1 MSKIRLAEGAAPET
15 PATGKVYIYPK
26 TDGKVYSKDD
36 TGTEYDLTAGA
47 GGESNTASNVGSVG
61 TGIYKQKTGVDL
73 ELYKLNSTNNL
84 LTIAL
89 DETDKIDFTF
99 NQSNITEVGTITTG
113 VWHGTEIDVAYG
125 GTGASTLTDGGI
137 LLGSG
142 TGAITAMSVLG
153 DGEVV
158 VGDGVGDP
166 TVISAFTSST
176 GKLKHEVGGIEADIS
191 AIAKG
196 GILAGTDDGAMGILP
211 AGTDGYFL
219 KRDDTQ
225 ATGLAW
231 ASVSG
236 LGDVLGPA
244 SSTDNAVARFNGTG
258 GKNIQSSGVIID
270 DNDNITFGG
279 NVDISSEISDWTIK
293 NDEPAALEIKKGGAS
308 PTNMIKFTT
317 TIGSEVM
324 RFYYDVVLDGAL
336 KIKDDDNSHTLNIVW
351 DEAETA
357 SNRTLKLAV
366 AGGDRRVM
374 FNEDFTIGDGYVV
387 SITAEDTNTDIV
399 MDNANFEVEST
410 DTTQRN
416 FKITSDKAGDVLL
429 TIKEN
434 FTIGDGYAGTL
445 TYSATGKT
453 LTVED
458 NSNINQDLTTDA
470 SPTFDGLTLG
480 VSDSGSNS
488 LMTIT
493 GAGTG
498 SPEGG
503 EIRLEM
509 AADYDTTYDFWRID
523 VNEDD
528 LRFGAEGQT
537 WVTFEADGTI
547 NVSGVTDYENLVTSD
562 DDIPNKKYVDDYA
575 IQDTAD
581 VIKDTHIDWGTGA
594 NQVSA
599 VDIPIADDNS
609 YFTGSEVETA
619 LDELGRNNAYANS
632 PMIVTGGE
640 VSEGTNAGTFKVNA
654 LTALLRATD
663 SPTGELIYVTLSEQ
677 DNQSITAADTTYF
690 VCLDYNGGSPQIVLS
705 ETNPYGTDYTQIPI
719 GKVRKDGS
727 NNVHYI
733 SGGFSFQDGVMK
745 LHQRAS
751 SLRSLELNSG
761 SVISYKAD
769 NYFTMTSGIAYGGIN
784 RITLEDYDSSVEQFI
799 PIYRDGGGGWTEGAK
814 RNTIDYTHY
823 DDGDGTLGT
832 IGNNRY
838 GCHWVYKHIGDGDV
852 YVVYGRGSYTLA
864 EAQVAGEPSKPD
876 HLTDFGLLIGKI
888 IAPKSGGSFADIQ
901 MVTDTFFVGTSVSD
915 HGELGG
921 LGDDDHPQY
930 LLADGSRDMT
940 GDLTFEEGANRV
952 IEVNQSSSGDG
963 DNLSIKAG
971 DAETGSN
978 GNGGNLRLLTGDG
991 DGTGEGGDIICES
1004 NMYGNGTANWVVGA
1018 GVTED
1023 AHGKNLEIWGGEAE
1037 GAGDYNAGNLCLCA
1051 GLPANNGDD
1060 GTIYIGYSL
1069 DEASIQGEISFYDEY
1084 IFPQSDGSANQVLKT
1099 DGAGDLTFASVE
1111 SLMPSA
1117 STTTAGKIEIAT
1129 ATEVSTGTDATRAV
1143 SPDSLAGSNIYG
1155 RKCVQIICFDYTT
1168 DNATGDGKGYFHIP
1182 ASLDGMNLV
1191 AVHAEVITAGTTGT
1205 EDIQI
1210 HNVTQG
1216 VDCLSTKLS
1225 IDSGETGSDTAAT
1238 PAVIDTNNDD
1248 VSENDLIRID
1258 VDAVQTTAAKGLI
1271 CTLEFQ
1277 KE

>member
-594 NQVSA
+594 NQVSL
-599 VDIPIADDNS
+599 DDVPDGN
-609 YFTGSEVETA
+609 T
-619 LDELGRNNAYANS
+619 YARLT
-632 PMIVTGGE
+632 VTQKSDLTDGG
-640 VSEGTNAGTFKVNA
+640 
-654 LTALLRATD
+654 D
-663 SPTGELIYVTLSEQ
+663 
-677 DNQSITAADTTYF
+677 
-690 VCLDYNGGSPQIVLS
+690 
-705 ETNPYGTDYTQIPI
+705 
-719 GKVRKDGS
+719 
-727 NNVHYI
+727 
-733 SGGFSFQDGVMK
+733 
-745 LHQRAS
+745 S
-751 SLRSLELNSG
+751 SLHYHS
-761 SVISYKAD
+761 AD
-769 NYFTMTSGIAYGGIN
+769 
-784 RITLEDYDSSVEQFI
+784 
-799 PIYRDGGGGWTEGAK
+799 RD
-814 RNTIDYTHY
+814 
-823 DDGDGTLGT
+823 
-832 IGNNRY
+832 
-838 GCHWVYKHIGDGDV
+838 
-852 YVVYGRGSYTLA
+852 
-864 EAQVAGEPSKPD
+864 
-876 HLTDFGLLIGKI
+876 
-888 IAPKSGGSFADIQ
+888 
-901 MVTDTFFVGTSVSD
+901 
-915 HGELGG
+915 
-921 LGDDDHPQY
+921 
-930 LLADGSRDMT
+930 
-940 GDLTFEEGANRV
+940 
-952 IEVNQSSSGDG
+952 
-963 DNLSIKAG
+963 LS
-971 DAETGSN
+971 
-978 GNGGNLRLLTGDG
+978 
-991 DGTGEGGDIICES
+991 
-1004 NMYGNGTANWVVGA
+1004 
-1018 GVTED
+1018 
-1023 AHGKNLEIWGGEAE
+1023 
-1037 GAGDYNAGNLCLCA
+1037 
-1051 GLPANNGDD
+1051 
-1060 GTIYIGYSL
+1060 
-1069 DEASIQGEISFYDEY
+1069 
-1084 IFPQSDGSANQVLKT
+1084 
-1099 DGAGDLTFASVE
+1099 
-1111 SLMPSA
+1111 
-1117 STTTAGKIEIAT
+1117 
-1129 ATEVSTGTDATRAV
+1129 
-1143 SPDSLAGSNIYG
+1143 
-1155 RKCVQIICFDYTT
+1155 
-1168 DNATGDGKGYFHIP
+1168 NATGTLTISHGGTNNTSYTTGKFIAYDGTKL
-1182 ASLDGMNLV
+1182 ASTAYDNSSF
-1191 AVHAEVITAGTTGT
+1191 ASASHTHNASDITAGTLLHERGGLEADVSAYNGLVKIAGGT
-1205 EDIQI
+1205 TSYITD
-1210 HNVTQG
+1210 N
-1216 VDCLSTKLS
+1216 SANW
-1225 IDSGETGSDTAAT
+1225 DTAYT
-1238 PAVIDTNNDD
+1238 HSQTTTGNPHSISVNDLTDTNISSPGSGQLLTYDGSNW
-1248 VSENDLIRID
+1248 VNRTPPMTFSIANIKISAQQNLNLTRFTCPAGKKVYVLQAAACASGGSSIADLFIEILSGSTSVYKTSSSTLQIGNPLAVADGGNIKIRFAYSGGNASGI
-1258 VDAVQTTAAKGLI
+1258 VYGTGFMNIGVW
-1271 CTLEFQ
+1271 
-1277 KE
+1277 